1 VVSKK
6 SAIACQRVQS
16 QRRGLQDMSKSA
28 THYLPDGKVYKGK
41 LHKAGGVLMTGA
53 KHTTESKVLTH
64 TPPPK
69 PKAKK

>member
-1 VVSKK
+1 MVSKK

-28 THYLPDGKVYKGK
+28 THYLPDGKIYKGK

-53 KHTTESKVLTH
+53 KHTPESKVLTH
-64 TPPPK
+64 TPPK
-69 PKAKK
+69 SKAKK